1 MEIKGFNNLPVLVIG
16 ATGFLG
22 MEICKQLIEK
32 NKKVRGLIRS
42 TSDVAKVQALEKM
55 GVETVV
61 GDIKDSSSLNN
72 ACKEVG
78 AVITTVSST
87 LSRQEG
93 DSIESVDNKGQ
104 KNVVDAAAA
113 AGVKKFIY
121 ISFNKMPY
129 ECPLQLA
136 KRNVEKHLTE
146 SGVPFTI
153 LQPTF
158 FMEVWLGPHLGF
170 DYANAKASIYGEGK
184 NKITWIAIKDVAAF
198 AVNALD
204 NEALINKTI
213 ELGGPQPLSPL
224 EVITIFEEQGAGKFQ
239 VTNVPEDALTA
250 QKNSATDPLNESF
263 AALMLSYAKGNEI
276 DMKNIFSIC
285 NIQLTS
291 IKDYAK
297 SVVPVK
303 VAL

>member
-1 MEIKGFNNLPVLVIG
+1 MENKDLNNLPVLVIG

-22 MEICKQLIEK
+22 MEICRQLTEK

-42 TSDVAKVQALEKM
+42 TSDAAKVQALEKM

-61 GDIKDSSSLNN
+61 GDIKDGSSLNN
-72 ACKEVG
+72 ACKGVS
-78 AVITTVSST
+78 AVISTVSST

-113 AGVKKFIY
+113 ANVKRFIY
-121 ISFNKMPY
+121 ISFNKMPN
-129 ECPLQLA
+129 EFPLQTA
-136 KRNVEKHLTE
+136 KRDVEKHIAE
-146 SGVPFTI
+146 SGLSYTI
-153 LQPTF
+153 LRPTF
-158 FMEVWLGPHLGF
+158 FMEVWLSPHLGF
-170 DYANAKASIYGEGK
+170 DYANAKATIYGEGE

-213 ELGGPQPLSPL
+213 ELGGPQQLSPL
-224 EVITIFEEQGAGKFQ
+224 EVITIFEDQGGTKFQ

-250 QKNSATDPLNESF
+250 QKNSAKDPLSESF
-263 AALMLSYAKGNEI
+263 AALMLCYAKGNEI
-276 DMKNIFSIC
+276 DMKDVLTIC
-285 NIQLTS
+285 DLQLTPV
-291 IKDYAK
+291 KDYAK
-297 SVVPVK
+297 SMMPEK